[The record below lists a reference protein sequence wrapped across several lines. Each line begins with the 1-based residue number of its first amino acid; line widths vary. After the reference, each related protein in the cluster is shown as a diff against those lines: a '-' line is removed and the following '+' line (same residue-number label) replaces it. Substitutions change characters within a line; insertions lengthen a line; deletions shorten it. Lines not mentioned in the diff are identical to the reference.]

1 LTGIFA
7 VITKIGAILV
17 SELYLQLLAFET
29 RLTFMGAQ
37 EGGGSSANTV
47 NRGCG
52 CGSRGGFGRDSYG
65 RGNGGRDPSL
75 NESNN
80 RGGRVSNSR
89 DGYNNSSDKRPLC
102 QVCKKKGH
110 MTDRCWHRFD
120 EDYVPEERMAAAAT
134 GSRHDN
140 NWYTSSRATNH
151 LICDLEKL
159 TIRDKI
165 YR

>member
-47 NRGCG
+47 NSGCG

-65 RGNGGRDPSL
+65 RGIGGRDPSL

-80 RGGRVSNSR
+80 RGGRVSNSH

-120 EDYVPEERMAAAAT
+120 EDYVPEERTVAT
-134 GSRHDN
+134 ATVSGHDN
-140 NWYTSSRATNH
+140 NWYTDSGATNH
-151 LICDLEKL
+151 LIGDLEKL
-159 TIRDKI
+159 II
-165 YR
+165 